1 MYEVKPT
8 LPKPPDVNPN
18 QSAIRGLLLCREA
31 TGNDPKD
38 SALELAHY
46 PKWLPHPALTDD

>member
-1 MYEVKPT
+1 VVFC
-8 LPKPPDVNPN
+8 L
-18 QSAIRGLLLCREA
+18 AAAA

-46 PKWLPHPALTDD
+46 PMSPPAVALTDD

>member
-1 MYEVKPT
+1 M
-8 LPKPPDVNPN
+8 NPN

-38 SALELAHY
+38 SALELAYY
-46 PKWLPHPALTDD
+46 PTWLPFLALTDD

>member
-1 MYEVKPT
+1 MYAVKPT
-8 LPKPPDVNPN
+8 PTKPSDVNPS
-18 QSAIRGLLLCREA
+18 QSAIRGLLLSRDA

-46 PKWLPHPALTDD
+46 PKSPPSLALTDD